1 MKKCI
6 KCKLISDLTKWD
18 LCYYCWS
25 GYIKKKTITSSSHNM

>member
-6 KCKLISDLTKWD
+6 KCNMISDLTKYE

-25 GYIKKKTITSSSHNM
+25 GYIKVVRK